1 MFAFLRKRHDEGGS
15 LPPPDL
21 VEIEP
26 TLGCNL
32 RCVMCH
38 VSYMDEKVKSL
49 DLGAL
54 ARIAFIGGRHVIIGS
69 VFEPTIHPRFNEL
82 IERLNRNRNRIELIT
97 NGTRISRLDAPAL
110 YDSDLSIVTFSFDGI
125 RKQTFESI
133 RRNADYDKTL
143 RNILYFRERFR
154 ERPTHFALNST
165 LMRRNLDE
173 SWETVDFWDRHGFD
187 VARLIFMVVRD
198 PNADLIRESLYPV
211 REAAF
216 AVLDSVAERLIAEKR
231 RISVRAGWYQYSP
244 LRQRFPGHFDRDL
257 VTSGNPATRV
267 VPTLRQDFQLGAAY
281 GMRFPCKSPFTY
293 ARILWDGAV
302 QLCQQFVVGNL
313 LEDSFEDIWYGRR
326 AHRIRQLVRSKMDV
340 CNACDYYRYCI
351 KSQEVNVTEKQY
363 YVYDKLQPVLDRIDF
378 ERGVVN

>member
-1 MFAFLRKRHDEGGS
+1 
-15 LPPPDL
+15 
-21 VEIEP
+21 
-26 TLGCNL
+26 
-32 RCVMCH
+32 
-38 VSYMDEKVKSL
+38 
-49 DLGAL
+49 
-54 ARIAFIGGRHVIIGS
+54 
-69 VFEPTIHPRFNEL
+69 
-82 IERLNRNRNRIELIT
+82 
-97 NGTRISRLDAPAL
+97 
-110 YDSDLSIVTFSFDGI
+110 
-125 RKQTFESI
+125 
-133 RRNADYDKTL
+133 
-143 RNILYFRERFR
+143 
-154 ERPTHFALNST
+154 
-165 LMRRNLDE
+165 
-173 SWETVDFWDRHGFD
+173 
-187 VARLIFMVVRD
+187 MVVRD
-198 PNADLIRESLYPV
+198 SNADLLRESLYPV

-216 AVLDSVAERLIAEKR
+216 AVLDSVAERLIAEQR

-351 KSQEVNVTEKQY
+351 KSQEVNVTEKEY